1 MKLYKN
7 LPTTYCFDGNKRVPV
22 VILKDSSPETPDEG
36 LLKVAKIGK
45 RGIGRKYW
53 IVFKFDMTI
62 RGKADGFTND
72 CNPVMIYN
80 NDQTIGVDSNSLNKL
95 NSIIGG

>member
-1 MKLYKN
+1 METYKN
-7 LPTTYCFDGNKRVPV
+7 LPKSYCFDGNKRVPV

-72 CNPVMIYN
+72 CNPVLIYN
-80 NDQTIGVDSNSLNKL
+80 DDQTIGVDSNSLNKL
-95 NSIIGG
+95 ESIIGG